1 MRASDSKRKSGIEE
15 EPGLSLTSLMD
26 IMTIILLFLLQSFSA
41 DGNLIKKDESSEL
54 SSSTTNKKATNFSTV
69 IVTPNFIK
77 FKMDVTK
84 DPMEKFQTVLDDQ
97 FMTDTLNVSIPNLLA
112 GLEEKAKEIDE
123 REAELIKQEIDAG
136 LIADQVKRIVLV
148 EIDKKTKYK
157 LITRVIATVGE
168 AGFSSTELLTYG
180 R

>member
-1 MRASDSKRKSGIEE
+1 MRASDSKRKSGIDEE
-15 EPGLSLTSLMD
+15 AGLSLTSLMD

-41 DGNLIKKDESSEL
+41 DGNLIKKDESSQL
-54 SSSTTNKKATNFSTV
+54 SNSTTNKKAKNFSTV

-84 DPMEKFQTVLDDQ
+84 DPIEKYQTEITEQ
-97 FMTDTLNVSIPNLLA
+97 FYNDTLNVSIPNLLA
-112 GLEEKAKEIDE
+112 GLEVKAKEIDE
-123 REAELIKQEIDAG
+123 REAELIKQEVDAG

-157 LITRVIATVGE
+157 LITRIIATVGE